1 MNVHDRN
8 ILYIFS
14 YYNRDFCNFESHTKK
29 PENKL
34 SPEDSVKA
42 HTRDNSA
49 NKHSDNNKDDNY
61 LVSPSNSNMTL
72 SNDINVDHCRMNNS
86 DMVKSVDDLSLNT
99 SCIER
104 GSIQNLT
111 QTYDNLK
118 FLYENLY
125 VMDSFIFILLTTNMN
140 NLLNKIDCYQMAIT
154 DFLQKMSI
162 TNNNIKYNDNKFVN
176 NTNNNFNFANTEI
189 LSTFIH
195 KILEKKC

>member
-1 MNVHDRN
+1 MKDNQNRGKLNIRDMNVHDRN
-8 ILYIFS
+8 IFYIFS

-111 QTYDNLK
+111 QTYG
-118 FLYENLY
+118 
-125 VMDSFIFILLTTNMN
+125 I
-140 NLLNKIDCYQMAIT
+140 
-154 DFLQKMSI
+154 
-162 TNNNIKYNDNKFVN
+162 
-176 NTNNNFNFANTEI
+176 
-189 LSTFIH
+189 
-195 KILEKKC
+195 